1 MDLSPFWAWIFLARR
16 PVARLSIRE
25 TWHKRC
31 SLYVRISAE
40 EAGKGRNVTLL
51 VGIFLALSELLVFV
65 SRFWVLGVVI
75 ALQKLLDGIS

>member
-1 MDLSPFWAWIFLARR
+1 M
-16 PVARLSIRE
+16 
-25 TWHKRC
+25 
-31 SLYVRISAE
+31 
-40 EAGKGRNVTLL
+40 TLL